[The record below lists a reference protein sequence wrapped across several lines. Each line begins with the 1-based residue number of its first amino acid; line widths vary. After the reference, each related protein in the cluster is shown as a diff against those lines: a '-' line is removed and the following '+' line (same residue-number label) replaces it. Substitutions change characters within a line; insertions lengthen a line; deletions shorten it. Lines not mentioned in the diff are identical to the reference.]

1 MFFRLKELIKYKG
14 WQIAPA
20 ELEDTILTHPG
31 VADCGVLGVPAQE
44 EGVGEVPRAF
54 IVLKPTFADKDQK
67 ELAAEIDTMIEVN
80 ILYLVHYERCFK
92 NRQAAVCK
100 FALQKDRQTV
110 IVPRIK
116 KIVLLENNF
125 RRFKNKD

>member
-80 ILYLVHYERCFK
+80 ILCLVHYER
-92 NRQAAVCK
+92 
-100 FALQKDRQTV
+100 
-110 IVPRIK
+110 
-116 KIVLLENNF
+116 
-125 RRFKNKD
+125 

>member
-1 MFFRLKELIKYKG
+1 MLLYSNFILRLKELIKYKG

-20 ELEDTILTHPG
+20 ELEDIILTHPG

-67 ELAAEIDTMIEVN
+67 ELAAEIDKMIEVKF
-80 ILYLVHYERCFK
+80 YLER
-92 NRQAAVCK
+92 
-100 FALQKDRQTV
+100 
-110 IVPRIK
+110 
-116 KIVLLENNF
+116 
-125 RRFKNKD
+125 